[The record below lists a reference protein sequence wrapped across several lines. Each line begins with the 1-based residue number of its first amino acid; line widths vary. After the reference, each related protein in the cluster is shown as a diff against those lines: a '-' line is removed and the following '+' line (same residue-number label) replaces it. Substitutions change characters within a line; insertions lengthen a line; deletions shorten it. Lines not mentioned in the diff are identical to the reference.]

1 MPNPKVLDL
10 HVTPLGNLAP
20 YSKFAPYSSE
30 TIRERFERLRALLLW
45 CIGLIDGPG
54 HIGLLW
60 TDRAQTKTVPLL
72 KASLH
77 VSPVRAV
84 NALARGLRSGRVTRS
99 GSMVT

>member
-1 MPNPKVLDL
+1 M
-10 HVTPLGNLAP
+10 
-20 YSKFAPYSSE
+20 
-30 TIRERFERLRALLLW
+30 RALLLW
-45 CIGLIDGPG
+45 TIGLIDGPG

-84 NALARGLRSGRVTRS
+84 NALARGLGSGRVTRS
-99 GSMVT
+99 GSMVTFRVRSRHTWSHVLLPLFQTYPLRTVKA